1 MSDIFSKLYKLKQK
15 KISKPTTMKNNDF
28 NYGTIE
34 YKNKWEIDS
43 STTAK
48 RGNIMNR
55 KVKVTIIKKK
65 VG

>member
-34 YKNKWEIDS
+34 YKNK
-43 STTAK
+43 
-48 RGNIMNR
+48 
-55 KVKVTIIKKK
+55 
-65 VG
+65 